1 MDRVRQA
8 VHAEEAV
15 RRGLSGKG
23 VTVAVLDTGL
33 SPGPDFYGRI
43 VKFVDL
49 VNGRKACYDDSSHE
63 PMCAESL
70 EEAGSFPGEGM
81 RGLRRDVC
89 LCR

>member
-33 SPGPDFYGRI
+33 SPGPNFYGRI

-49 VNGRKACYDDSSHE
+49 VNGRKAC
-63 PMCAESL
+63 
-70 EEAGSFPGEGM
+70 
-81 RGLRRDVC
+81 
-89 LCR
+89 